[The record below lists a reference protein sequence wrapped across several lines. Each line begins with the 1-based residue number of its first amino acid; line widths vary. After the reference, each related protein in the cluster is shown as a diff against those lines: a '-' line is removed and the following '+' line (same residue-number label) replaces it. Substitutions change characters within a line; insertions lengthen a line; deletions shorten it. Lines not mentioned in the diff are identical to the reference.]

1 MGDTEM
7 PWTLD
12 KSAATYSISVL
23 DTVAQDKFDRF
34 QNAIQQQGIHPKQAA
49 ADLGAADYKCLNGMN
64 RYQFRLTGF
73 HRVTFDLNAATQTVT
88 IIEVG
93 GHS

>member
-1 MGDTEM
+1 MGDTAM

-49 ADLGAADYKCLNGMN
+49 ADHKCLNGMN

-73 HRVTFDLNAATQTVT
+73 HRVTFDLNAATQIVT

-93 GHS
+93 G